1 MHDKRYTAK
10 QRDILERVVIMAAR
24 AQIVVDKTLSYQME
38 DVMKV
43 LFQKLDE
50 AIDDMEQGRVQT
62 IDKAWEEIDAI

>member
-1 MHDKRYTAK
+1 MEAA

-24 AQIVVDKTLSYQME
+24 AQAVVDKSLSYQAE

-62 IDKAWEEIDAI
+62 IDEAWEEIDAI